1 MSKQLQDKD
10 DSELENTLAIS
21 KKLSSEMELLLGAI
35 QRQLSVNAMAITSK
49 GRTYNYGQRIMVLL
63 YILTYIMNVSME
75 FSCDFY
81 GSA

>member
-1 MSKQLQDKD
+1 
-10 DSELENTLAIS
+10 
-21 KKLSSEMELLLGAI
+21 MESLLGDI

-49 GRTYNYGQRIMVLL
+49 GRRYNYGQRIMVLL
-63 YILTYIMNVSME
+63 YILTYIMNVRME